1 MLQRYVENGHAG
13 TRHEDVWWSGIM
25 PPRILN
31 PLRGECVRLRALT
44 ALHAGNEASF
54 HGTVW
59 THWSRG
65 RRPSAVDPQASNP
78 YDSRGVTAQMR
89 TRGRVD
95 RTATRLRAR
104 RSGVPFLQGTT
115 DVCSPKRPNRL
126 CGTAS
131 LQWVPGPLLL
141 ECKAAC
147 A

>member
-1 MLQRYVENGHAG
+1 MLQRYVENGHVG
-13 TRHEDVWWSGIM
+13 MRHEDVWWSGIM

-31 PLRGECVRLRALT
+31 PLRGECGRLRALT

-65 RRPSAVDPQASNP
+65 RRPSAIDPQASNP

-104 RSGVPFLQGTT
+104 RSGVPFPQGTT

-126 CGTAS
+126 
-131 LQWVPGPLLL
+131 
-141 ECKAAC
+141 
-147 A
+147 